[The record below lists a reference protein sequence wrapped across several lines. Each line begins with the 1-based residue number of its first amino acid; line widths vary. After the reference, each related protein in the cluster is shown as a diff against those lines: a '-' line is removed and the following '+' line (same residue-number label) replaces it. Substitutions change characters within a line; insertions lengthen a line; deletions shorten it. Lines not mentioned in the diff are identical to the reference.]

1 MSSENQK
8 QEKVSKAVKP
18 KFIFGKQNYIL
29 MIAAVLIIAI
39 GFIMMSG
46 NKDIYST
53 MKITIAPIIV
63 LMGFGLGIFAIMKKP
78 TENLDA

>member
-1 MSSENQK
+1 
-8 QEKVSKAVKP
+8 
-18 KFIFGKQNYIL
+18 

>member
-1 MSSENQK
+1 MSKENEK
-8 QEKVSKAVKP
+8 QEKATKAVKP

-29 MIAAVLIIAI
+29 MISALLIIAI

-46 NKDIYST
+46 STDIYNT

-63 LMGFGLGIFAIMKKP
+63 LLGFAVGVYAIMKKP
-78 TENLDA
+78 TETPEA